1 MYSSVVPPDGIEP
14 AIRGVFLTI
23 LIIFF
28 VLVIASWWVANK
40 DWQNEEN
47 ASLQNDRQP
56 DTEQNNLPE

>member
-1 MYSSVVPPDGIEP
+1 MYSVVLSDGIEP

-40 DWQNEEN
+40 EWKNEET
-47 ASLQNDRQP
+47 ASMKDDLKP
-56 DTEQNNLPE
+56 DTEQNNPAE